1 MRNNKARRFAL
12 PMAIAGTMIL
22 AGCQKHAA
30 SSTPAAQSKA
40 TTPPAAPTVTLKASP
55 GTITKGGSTALIW
68 SSSNANQLT
77 LYPGVGTVAAEGTQ
91 RVSPNDSMTYTLR
104 ATGPGGVATATA
116 TVDVAMSSVGSGPT
130 AMANAD
136 QPFNVIVKDAYF
148 DFNKSDLRPDA
159 REALMHD
166 ADYLKAH
173 PDIKITVEGHCDD
186 RGGEEYNLGLGD
198 RRAAATKQYLVS
210 QGLSPNR
217 IQIVSFG
224 KEHPFC
230 TTDNDACW
238 QENRR
243 GHLVGNP

>member
-1 MRNNKARRFAL
+1 MRNDKARRIAL
-12 PMAIAGTMIL
+12 PIAIAGIL
-22 AGCQKHAA
+22 IFAGCQKHVA
-30 SSTPAAQSKA
+30 SSTPAAQSTA
-40 TTPPAAPTVTLKASP
+40 PPAAPTVTLKASP
-55 GTITKGGSTALIW
+55 STITRGGSVVLTW

-77 LYPGVGTVAAEGTQ
+77 LSPAVGSVAAEGSQ
-91 RVSPNDSMTYTLR
+91 RVSPNDSITYTLR
-104 ATGPGGVATATA
+104 ATGPGGAATATA
-116 TVDVAMSSVGSGPT
+116 SVDVSVPSMASGTT
-130 AMANAD
+130 AATSAD

-159 REALMHD
+159 RTALAHD

-173 PDIKITVEGHCDD
+173 TDIKITVEGHCDD

-210 QGLSPNR
+210 QGVSPNR

-224 KEHPFC
+224 KERPFC
-230 TTDNDACW
+230 TTDDEACW

-243 GHLVGNP
+243 GHLVGNQ